1 MRPMRPNHRFMIH
14 PSIDSL
20 AERISTINVEKDPAA
35 ADELRESCIQKLRSY
50 RCEDYLKR
58 YESEADRILARAR
71 WESVSD
77 FASRPRKRDPQAGGT

>member
-1 MRPMRPNHRFMIH
+1 MRPNHRFMIH

-20 AERISTINVEKDPAA
+20 AERITTINDDKNPTA

-58 YESEADRILARAR
+58 YENEADRILARAR
-71 WESVSD
+71 WEAVSD
-77 FASRPRKRDPQAGGT
+77 FASRPRRRNPLEGKA